1 MEPSHHYAADF
12 VTFDEGNN
20 DSVVASTEAVLIRK
34 SNRSNDLL
42 ILANQEKGK
51 ANE

>member
-34 SNRSNDLL
+34 SNRS
-42 ILANQEKGK
+42 KGSLDTSQPGK
-51 ANE
+51 GEGY